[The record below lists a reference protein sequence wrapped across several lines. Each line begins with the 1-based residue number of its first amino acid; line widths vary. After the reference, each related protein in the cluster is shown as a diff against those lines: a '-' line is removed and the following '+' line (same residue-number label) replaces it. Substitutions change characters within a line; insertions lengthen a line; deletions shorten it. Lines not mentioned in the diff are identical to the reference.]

1 MVFCCSVEP
10 IKIDYTGISSVA
22 SAGTGNST
30 PQFICGVGT
39 TPSRA
44 STWSDYGQ
52 AGKEEAIFQA
62 VLVLYR

>member
-10 IKIDYTGISSVA
+10 IKIDNTGISSVT
-22 SAGTGNST
+22 SAGSGNST

-44 STWSDYGQ
+44 RTWSECGQ
-52 AGKEEAIFQA
+52 AGKKETIVQA